1 MTQVTLLRARRVITM
16 DPAVPAATHV
26 AVRAGRILAVGDQDT
41 MAALGPHDVDDRFAD
56 RVLIP
61 GLVEGHAHINE
72 ANFWSLGPY
81 VGPFSRRDPSG
92 VVHPALR
99 SATDVIDALRAHA
112 ASRTDD
118 EGALFAWGPDPLLFD
133 DGSRIDAAS
142 LDQVSAVRP
151 VVLRHASGHLM
162 YLNSAAIKR
171 GEVAGRHDLEGILR
185 DPGGEPTGEVRG
197 LRSIV
202 PIIERLVP
210 SLLRPADP
218 SGALL
223 GTAQLARLAGV
234 TTFADMG
241 SLMYLKA
248 DGLAATRAITE
259 DDGFPTRLVAIPRPA
274 LVDADL
280 EDAVAESRALLGAG
294 NDKLHFGAV
303 KLMADGSIQGF
314 TARLQWPHYYR
325 TGRNG
330 LWDMEPD
337 ELARWVRAFHE
348 AGLQIHCHC
357 NGDEAIEVFVDA
369 VEAAV
374 TSSPRRDHRHTVQH
388 GQMMNEAQLR
398 RMAALGMGVN
408 FFSNHLYYWGDVHF
422 ETTLGP
428 ERAQRMND
436 CSAALRLG
444 VPFSVHSDAPITPIG
459 PLFSAWCAVN
469 RTTRHGRV
477 LGPQRR
483 ISVDEALR
491 AATLGAAHTLK
502 LDHLVGSI
510 EPGKYADFTVLAEDP
525 LAVDEA
531 ALKDIEICATVVGGR
546 VFD

>member
-1 MTQVTLLRARRVITM
+1 M
-16 DPAVPAATHV
+16 DPAMPAATHV

-56 RVLIP
+56 RVVIP
-61 GLVEGHAHINE
+61 GLVEAHAHINE
-72 ANFWSLGPY
+72 GNFWSLGPY
-81 VGPFSRRDPSG
+81 VGPFRRQDPSG
-92 VVHPALR
+92 VVHPARR
-99 SATDVIDALRAHA
+99 SAAEVIEALRAHA
-112 ASRTDD
+112 ASRTAD
-118 EGALFAWGPDPLLFD
+118 EGPLFAWGPDPLLFD
-133 DGSRIDAAS
+133 DGSWIDAAS
-142 LDQVSAVRP
+142 LDMVSVGRP
-151 VVLRHASGHLM
+151 VVVRHASGHVA
-162 YLNSAAIKR
+162 YLNSAAIRR
-171 GEVAGRHDLEGILR
+171 GGLAGRHDLPGILR
-185 DPGGEPTGEVRG
+185 HPGGEPTGEVRG

-210 SLLRPADP
+210 SLLNPPDP
-218 SGALL
+218 SSALL

-241 SLMYLKA
+241 SRLYLDA
-248 DGLAATRAITE
+248 DGLEATRAITQ
-259 DDGFPTRLVAIPRPA
+259 DAGFPTRLVAIPRPA
-274 LVDADL
+274 LRDTDL
-280 EDAVAESRALLGAG
+280 EVAVIESRAALGAG
-294 NDKLHFGAV
+294 HEKLHFGAV

-314 TARLQWPHYYR
+314 TARLLPPHYYR

-330 LWDMEPD
+330 LWDMEPA

-348 AGLQIHCHC
+348 AGFQIHCHC

-369 VEAAV
+369 VEAALR
-374 TSSPRRDHRHTVQH
+374 SSPRLDHRHTVQH

-436 CSAALRLG
+436 CNAALRLG

-469 RTTRHGRV
+469 RTTSRGRV

-483 ISVDEALR
+483 ITVDEALR

-502 LDHLVGSI
+502 LDHLIGSI
-510 EPGKYADFTVLAEDP
+510 EPEKYADFTVLAEDP
-525 LAVDEA
+525 YAVGA
-531 ALKDIEICATVVGGR
+531 FSIKDIPIVSTVLGGR
-546 VFD
+546 ILD